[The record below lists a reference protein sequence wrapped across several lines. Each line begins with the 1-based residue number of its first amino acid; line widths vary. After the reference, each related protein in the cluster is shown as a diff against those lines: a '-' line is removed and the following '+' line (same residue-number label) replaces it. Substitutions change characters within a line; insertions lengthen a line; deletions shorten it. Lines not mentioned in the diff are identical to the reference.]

1 MRNDKLERELEML
14 LLLTGN
20 HRVDI
25 DQACTR
31 LGISRR
37 SFYYY
42 LEFFRDYGFN
52 VERNAPGVFT
62 IGRESP
68 FFRRLIDRVS
78 LTEAEVIVM
87 QRLLSRVAEKNAVV
101 EGLREKLRGYYDF
114 SILDEEQDGTG
125 SSLIVDQLHDAIK
138 YKKMAVL
145 RSYSSP
151 HGQTSRDRLVEPFM
165 LMNGNQEVRCYEPA
179 SAMNKTFKIARI
191 GTVDLLSDNW
201 MNEHKHRRMFTDI
214 FMFSGETT
222 YTVTLTMGRLAYN
235 LMVEELPRSAPF
247 ITALDDG
254 RWHLAMPVCNYAGI
268 GRFVL
273 GLMEDITVE
282 GDNGFI
288 AYLQQRIQAMDRLLN
303 NDEGV

>member
-62 IGRESP
+62 IGR
-68 FFRRLIDRVS
+68 
-78 LTEAEVIVM
+78 EAEVIVM

-235 LMVEELPRSAPF
+235 LMVEEFR
-247 ITALDDG
+247 
-254 RWHLAMPVCNYAGI
+254 
-268 GRFVL
+268 
-273 GLMEDITVE
+273 
-282 GDNGFI
+282 
-288 AYLQQRIQAMDRLLN
+288 Q
-303 NDEGV
+303 